1 MRSETILILG
11 LGGVGFYLAK
21 ELVRQGHDI
30 TIIETNPDMVRW
42 ADSEIDARIILG
54 DVMSFDNW
62 KRAGVDNIEHLI
74 AVTDSDSVNIMACMI
89 ADRFGIKSKI
99 ARVRTLEIWEEDSI
113 LRPEDHK
120 IDFLIRPEELTAQEI
135 ARLITLRSGNVVI
148 DMAEGA
154 IQLMSMRIPDGSPLA
169 GKKILDVSRE
179 FGDVFF
185 RIVAIARGI
194 TTIIPGGLQELL
206 PGDQIF
212 IIATSNDLPKL
223 MKRTEGKVQRK
234 HRTMILGGGLIG
246 RRVAQLLQ
254 KTHDVRL
261 IERNEK
267 RAEELSTELPQTQIL
282 HGDASDAAT
291 LELAGMLDMNSI
303 IAATNDNETNIMSCI
318 LAKHLLKTQSEDNHP
333 GDSKTIALVNKE
345 EYLVLAASM
354 GSDVA
359 LNSKVIAGNE
369 ILKYLRRGKLLS
381 MSRLHG
387 FDAEVVEIKADHNT
401 PITKKPLSKQDRLRD
416 KIIIGGYLRDGK
428 WQIAVGDTQIQAQE
442 RVITICG
449 SAHIS
454 ELQDLFLH

>member
-1 MRSETILILG
+1 MRSEKILILG

-30 TIIETNPDMVRW
+30 TIIEHNPDLVRQ

-54 DVMSFDNW
+54 DVMSFDYW
-62 KRAGVDNIEHLI
+62 KRANADHIEHLI
-74 AVTDSDSVNIMACMI
+74 AVTDNDSVNIMACMI
-89 ADRFGIKSKI
+89 ADRFGIKSKV
-99 ARVRTLEIWEEDSI
+99 ARIRTLEIWEKDSI

-120 IDFLIRPEELTAQEI
+120 IDFIIRPEELTAQEI
-135 ARLITLRSGNVVI
+135 ARLITLRAGNVVI

-154 IQLMSMRIPDGSPLA
+154 MKLTSMRIPADSPLA

-179 FGDVFF
+179 HKDVFF

-194 TTIIPGGLQELL
+194 TTIIPSGDQELL

-212 IIATSNDLPKL
+212 FMATSKDSPML
-223 MKRTEGKVQRK
+223 MERTEGKAQRK

-246 RRVAQLLQ
+246 RRVAQLLE
-254 KTHDVRL
+254 KSHDVRL
-261 IERNEK
+261 VEREEK
-267 RAEELSTELPQTQIL
+267 RAEALTNELAHTQIL
-282 HGDASDAAT
+282 HGDASHAAT
-291 LELAGMLDMNSI
+291 LEQAGVLDMNSI

-318 LAKHLLKTQSEDNHP
+318 LAKHLLKTQGQNGHS

-381 MSRLHG
+381 MARLHG
-387 FDAEVVEIKADHNT
+387 FDAEVVEIKADHRS
-401 PITKKPLSKQDRLRD
+401 PITKKPLSKQDQLRD
-416 KIIIGGYLRDGK
+416 KIIIGAYLRDGE

-442 RVITICG
+442 RVIAICG
-449 SAHIS
+449 SANITD
-454 ELQDLFLH
+454 LQDLFLH